1 MSWHTIGFDISY
13 KQYPITMKSYIKFLS
28 RNKLY
33 TSIEAVGLAV
43 SLAFVIIIGNY
54 AYQQISVRNEVHD
67 YDRIYVCG
75 MPGSPG
81 LTYGFTEVIKERIP
95 EVESVVRYARHS
107 LQIMAGG
114 NNVSAWFISAD
125 ENFYE
130 MFPQYEILHGSADML
145 VGSNV
150 FVSETFANT
159 NGVVVGD
166 VIKVDSWDL
175 NVVGVVAD
183 FERSLLP
190 YGDIIINPKTFII
203 DMCGFAQFDQFGS
216 VITFTK
222 LMPGTDRDE
231 FHKKAEEI
239 CKEIYPNVYGSM
251 MFEHMEMHRYDEL
264 FFAGF
269 PSYFDMFNKGDM
281 RSLKILILVGVLLLL
296 SAIFNYVNLN
306 IALTGKRA
314 KEMATR
320 RLLGAGKREI
330 FMKYVAESVA
340 FTAICFGA
348 AILLAIAFIPVVNI
362 LLNSPDVPIHLSFSS
377 AYVISYILLIL
388 VTGTIVGLAPAFLAS
403 RFKPVE
409 VIKGSFRAK
418 SKMTFSKVFIILQ
431 NALAVFLLSMAL
443 VMESQYSKSLDRPM
457 NCNIEDKYY
466 LFASGAF
473 NSDALE
479 NELKKLPCVKRIGA
493 AVGVPG
499 FLPGG
504 QFSSTRDGQDILYRL
519 YRMDSTAFN
528 MFRFEILKD
537 YGAPKYNSVW
547 FGEAA
552 FTATGFDD
560 EYHDISHTLSR
571 RTSNC
576 EQVAGVIA
584 DFPTNSTNIGSE
596 DYLAICHMRKSDMP
610 YKGLV
615 IETIG
620 DHNEAEILIRDTYE
634 KNFEGHPVAV
644 DASFYIEDYIVR
656 QMEPTRNNLKLIEIF
671 MILSIILSLLGLI
684 AMSTYYASET
694 AKDIA
699 VKKVFGGTVLS
710 ETYATVK
717 RYMIMV
723 LVSIFLGIPVA
734 IYASGKYL
742 EQFIYRLDNY
752 WWTFVAATLL
762 TLIFAFG
769 SVIFQTFKAA
779 NTSPATELKK

>member
-1 MSWHTIGFDISY
+1 
-13 KQYPITMKSYIKFLS
+13 MKSYIKFLS

-33 TSIEAVGLAV
+33 TAIEAVGLTV
-43 SLAFVIIIGNY
+43 SLAFVILIGNY
-54 AYQQISVRNEVHD
+54 AYQQMAVRKEVGD

-75 MPGSPG
+75 MPGSPA
-81 LTYGFTEVIKERIP
+81 LTYGFTDVIEERIP
-95 EVESVVRYARHS
+95 EIESSVRYARHS
-107 LQIMAGG
+107 LQVMAGG

-125 ENFYE
+125 EEFYE
-130 MFPQYEILHGSADML
+130 MFPQYEILQGTADML

-150 FVSETFANT
+150 FVSETFSNT
-159 NGVVVGD
+159 HQINVGD
-166 VIKVDSWDL
+166 VLKVDSWEL

-183 FERSLLP
+183 FERTLLP

-216 VITFTK
+216 VVTFVK
-222 LMPGTDRDE
+222 AVPGTDRE
-231 FHKKAEEI
+231 ELHRKAEDL

-264 FFAGF
+264 FFAQF

-306 IALTGKRA
+306 VALTGKRA

-340 FTAICFGA
+340 FTAICFGM
-348 AILLAIAFIPVVNI
+348 AILLAVAFVPVVNL
-362 LLNSPDVPIHLSFSS
+362 LLNSPDIPIHISFSAGYMS
-377 AYVISYILLIL
+377 IYILMVL
-388 VTGTIVGLAPAFLAS
+388 VTGTIVGLAPAVLAS

-418 SKMTFSKVFIILQ
+418 SKMTFSKIFIVLQ
-431 NALAVFLLSMAL
+431 NTLAVSLLSMAL
-443 VMESQYSKSLDRPM
+443 VMEAQYSKSLDRPM
-457 NCNIEDKYY
+457 NCHIEDKYY

-473 NSDALE
+473 NYDALE
-479 NELKKLPCVKRIGA
+479 NDLKALPCVRRIGA

-504 QFSSTRDGQDILYRL
+504 QFSATRDGQDILYRL

-528 MFRFEILKD
+528 MFGFEILKD
-537 YGAPKYNSVW
+537 FGAPKYNSVW

-560 EYHDISHTLSR
+560 EYHDISNTLSQ

-596 DYLAICHMRKSDMP
+596 DYLAICYMRKSDMP
-610 YKGLV
+610 FKGLV

-620 DHNEAEILIRDTYE
+620 DHNEAEKKIRETYE
-634 KNFEGHPVAV
+634 KSFESHPVAV
-644 DASFYIEDYIVR
+644 HASFYIDDYIVK
-656 QMEPTRNNLKLIEIF
+656 QMEPTRNNMKLVEIF
-671 MILSIILSLLGLI
+671 MLLSIIISLLGLV

-699 VKKVFGGTVLS
+699 VKKVFGGTVVS
-710 ETYATVK
+710 ETASSVK
-717 RYMIMV
+717 RYMV
-723 LVSIFLGIPVA
+723 LVIISLCLGIPAAVWA
-734 IYASGKYL
+734 VGKYL
-742 EQFIYRLDNY
+742 EQFIWKLESY
-752 WWTFVAATLL
+752 WWIFMAAVLL
-762 TLIFAFG
+762 TLVFAFG
-769 SVIFQTFKAA
+769 SVIFQTLRAA
-779 NTSPATELKK
+779 RSNPAAELKKE

>member
-1 MSWHTIGFDISY
+1 
-13 KQYPITMKSYIKFLS
+13 MKSYIKFLS

-33 TSIEAVGLAV
+33 TAIEAVGLAV

-54 AYQQISVRNEVHD
+54 AYQQWRITKEAED
-67 YDRIYVCG
+67 YERIYTFG

-81 LTYGFTEVIKERIP
+81 LTYGFTDVLKERVP
-95 EVESVVRYARHS
+95 EIESAVRYARHS
-107 LQIMAGG
+107 LQIMVGG
-114 NNVSAWFISAD
+114 NNVPAWFISAD
-125 ENFYE
+125 EDFYD
-130 MFPQYEILHGSADML
+130 MFPQYEILQGSADML

-159 NGVVVGD
+159 NGVEAGD
-166 VIKVDSWDL
+166 VLKVDSWDL

-183 FERSLLP
+183 FERTLLP

-222 LMPGTDRDE
+222 VMPGTDRVE
-231 FHKKAEEI
+231 LHKKAEEI

-251 MFEHMEMHRYDEL
+251 MFEHMEMYRYDEL

-306 IALTGKRA
+306 VALTGKRA

-340 FTAICFGA
+340 FTAICFGT
-348 AILLAIAFIPVVNI
+348 AILLAVALVPMVNL
-362 LLNSPDVPIHLSFSS
+362 LLNSPDVPIHLSFS
-377 AYVISYILLIL
+377 AGYVITYMLLIL
-388 VTGTIVGLAPAFLAS
+388 MTGTIVGLAPAFLAS

-418 SKMTFSKVFIILQ
+418 SKMTFSKVFIVLQ

-443 VMESQYSKSLDRPM
+443 VMEAQYSKSLDRPM

-466 LFASGAF
+466 LFASGSF

-479 NELKKLPCVKRIGA
+479 NELKRLPCVKRIGA

-528 MFRFEILKD
+528 MFGFGILKD

-552 FTATGFDD
+552 FKATGFDD
-560 EYHDISHTLSR
+560 EYHDISNTLSQ

-596 DYLAICHMRKSDMP
+596 DYLAVCCVRKSDMP
-610 YKGLV
+610 FKGLV
-615 IETIG
+615 IETAG
-620 DHNEAEILIRDTYE
+620 DHTEAEKMIRDKYE
-634 KNFEGHPVAV
+634 KYFEGHPVAV
-644 DASFYIEDYIVR
+644 YASFYIEDYIVR
-656 QMEPTRNNLKLIEIF
+656 QMEPTRNNMKLIEIF
-671 MILSIILSLLGLI
+671 MILSVIISLLGLV

-699 VKKVFGGTVLS
+699 VKKVFGGTVVS
-710 ETYATVK
+710 ETAASVK
-717 RYMIMV
+717 RYMV
-723 LVSIFLGIPVA
+723 LVIISLCLGIPVA
-734 IYASGKYL
+734 VWAAGKYL
-742 EQFIYRLDNY
+742 EQFIWKLESY
-752 WWTFVAATLL
+752 WWIFIAAALL
-762 TLIFAFG
+762 TLVFAFT
-769 SVIFQTFKAA
+769 SVIFQTLKAA
-779 NTSPATELKK
+779 RSNPAAELKKE

>member
-1 MSWHTIGFDISY
+1 
-13 KQYPITMKSYIKFLS
+13 MKSYIKFLS

-33 TSIEAVGLAV
+33 TAIEAAGLAV

-54 AYQQISVRNEVHD
+54 AYQQISVRNEAQD

-75 MPGSPG
+75 MPGYPG
-81 LTYGFTEVIKERIP
+81 LTYGFTDILKERIP
-95 EVESVVRYARHS
+95 EVESAVQYARHS
-107 LQIMAGG
+107 LQIMVGG

-125 ENFYE
+125 EDFYE
-130 MFPQYEILHGSADML
+130 MFPQYEILQGSADML

-159 NGVVVGD
+159 NGVKVGD
-166 VIKVDSWDL
+166 VLKVDYWDL
-175 NVVGVVAD
+175 NVVGIVAD
-183 FERSLLP
+183 FERTLLP
-190 YGDIIINPKTFII
+190 YGDIVINPKTFII

-216 VITFTK
+216 VITFAK
-222 LMPGTDRDE
+222 VVPGTDRDE

-251 MFEHMEMHRYDEL
+251 MFGHMEMHRYDEL

-281 RSLKILILVGVLLLL
+281 RSLKILILVGILLLL

-320 RLLGAGKREI
+320 RLLGADKREI

-348 AILLAIAFIPVVNI
+348 AILLAVAFVPVVNL
-362 LLNSPDVPIHLSFSS
+362 LLNSPDVPIHLSFS
-377 AYVISYILLIL
+377 AGYVITYLLLIL
-388 VTGTIVGLAPAFLAS
+388 VTGTIVGLVPAFLAS

-443 VMESQYSKSLDRPM
+443 VMEAQYSKSLDRPM

-479 NELKKLPCVKRIGA
+479 DELKKLPCVKRIGA

-504 QFSSTRDGQDILYRL
+504 QFSSTRDGQYILYRL

-528 MFRFEILKD
+528 MFGFEILKD

-552 FTATGFDD
+552 FAATGFDD
-560 EYHDISHTLSR
+560 EYHDISNTLSQ

-596 DYLAICHMRKSDMP
+596 DYLAICYMRNSDMSF
-610 YKGLV
+610 KGLV
-615 IETIG
+615 IEIAG
-620 DHNEAEILIRDTYE
+620 DHNEAEKMIRDTYE
-634 KNFEGHPVAV
+634 KCFEGHPVAV
-644 DASFYIEDYIVR
+644 YASFYIDDYIVR
-656 QMEPTRNNLKLIEIF
+656 QMEPTRNNMKLIELF
-671 MILSIILSLLGLI
+671 MILSVIISLLGLI

-710 ETYATVK
+710 ETSATVK
-717 RYMIMV
+717 KYMMMV

-734 IYASGKYL
+734 VWASGKYL

-752 WWTFVAATLL
+752 WWIFVGAALL
-762 TLIFAFG
+762 TLLFAFV
-769 SVIFQTFKAA
+769 SVIFQTFRAA
-779 NTSPATELKK
+779 STNPATELKKE